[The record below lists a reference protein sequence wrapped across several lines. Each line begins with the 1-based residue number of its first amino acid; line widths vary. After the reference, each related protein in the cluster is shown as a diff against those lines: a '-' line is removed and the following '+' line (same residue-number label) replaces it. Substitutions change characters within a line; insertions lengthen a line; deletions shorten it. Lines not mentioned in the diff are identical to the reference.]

1 MKCKLMKLIGSL
13 PHVSFVLPHTN
24 SLKNI
29 SEKTIDV
36 KRKISKRILLSLE
49 MRSLHFESHLVYH
62 LSHLHKNTR
71 MWITYL
77 I

>member
-24 SLKNI
+24 SLKSI

-36 KRKISKRILLSLE
+36 KRKISKRILLS
-49 MRSLHFESHLVYH
+49 
-62 LSHLHKNTR
+62 
-71 MWITYL
+71 
-77 I
+77 